1 MKRDTSRLYVLFI
14 IFFAITLGIQ
24 NFVSVSMAAVVV
36 LDDSSSP
43 FTLSGS
49 SATVYGTE
57 NSDTIVVPQGISA
70 RFYNFQGNNTIIV
83 NSSSTL
89 FSVSRSGA
97 LVTFQGTEGT
107 RLTLPATQSVQTLT
121 FDDASFNFT
130 ITGNQVMLGG
140 QIVSQQASPI
150 GSTTTLLANAGE
162 NQVVNKYTLVALNG
176 SGSVNADTYKWK
188 QTLGPT
194 VALSNDTSM
203 APTFTP
209 ISSANYTFLLTVTN
223 DTGTHSDEVEVTAQ
237 DIATV
242 SITSPT
248 SQDSVAVA
256 ESTIELSGQ
265 AGQTIETISVINTD
279 TGTRFPGQLG
289 GDGTFTIQNVQLTQ
303 GDNLLEVA
311 GVDNTGSETIDSLL
325 VTYNDGVTFLSAPMF
340 TTDSAYVDE
349 TVDTVVSIAI
359 QENQNIATDGVT
371 LVQLDDGAPLQT
383 SDAVLYDDGNVSNGD
398 DIAGDGVYTAKLS
411 IMKTQAGIIYYRVAA
426 DTNGVKGYSAPV
438 SFNVLTPLTD
448 NTIQSAQEKT
458 EAVIDENLPE
468 VGSQFTSSEFTLYK
482 DKMVSD
488 LTQTD
493 SVSSTQ
499 ISPDGNSILVEFES
513 GLKHSIDFV
522 YKGTKSGG
530 RLDSSSRKLS
540 DLQPKVLYYPVKK
553 KSMPQY
559 TIYQNAAS
567 TDKDAIGSY
576 RAMALS
582 PFKWQF
588 DPWDDIDAAYDEIQD
603 STTPEFTAESPVL
616 DYDVTVEH
624 FKKFSQYGV
633 VVISSHGGLNGNDPV
648 IYTGEEATTDKQKT
662 YQKDINAKRLM
673 ISHKIT
679 ILVED
684 GGFLWFDS
692 KEKKKVFKIAPSF
705 ITHYNSNL
713 PNTLVYMSICQGV
726 ATDGLANAFI
736 ASGAGAFLG
745 FTDIVD
751 ASYAYNTGKTFFQS
765 MIAGKTVKDALKD
778 ATDAHG
784 LNDGGN
790 TPAAFVYRGNGDLVL
805 ERLGLQNGG
814 FEENLKYWEENGG
827 DIRIISQLAGLTPQ
841 EGSYMAILSSGL
853 GSVSDSEAIITQQFK
868 IPSGTTNL
876 SFMYNVVSEEPEE
889 WVGTEF
895 DDKFRVVLIDENGNE
910 TQLAYETVNTSSWS
924 PVTGSQSDGGMFD
937 GGDETAYHT
946 GWKMID
952 HAVQDLEG
960 KTVTLKFR
968 VWDVGDSI
976 YDTAALID
984 KIKLQ

>member
-1 MKRDTSRLYVLFI
+1 MKRNLSWFYIQLI
-14 IFFAITLGIQ
+14 IFFVITAGIQ
-24 NFVSVSMAAVVV
+24 SGVSVSMAAVIV
-36 LDDSSSP
+36 LDDSSST
-43 FTLSGS
+43 FTISES
-49 SATVYGTE
+49 SATVYGTM
-57 NSDTIVVPQGISA
+57 NNDTVVVSKGTSA

-83 NSSSTL
+83 NSSSNL
-89 FSVSRSGA
+89 FSVFRSGA
-97 LVTFQGTEGT
+97 LVTFQGTDGT
-107 RLTLPATQSVQTLT
+107 RFELPATQSVQTLT

-130 ITGNQVMLGG
+130 IAGNQVMLGN
-140 QIVSQQASPI
+140 QIVSQQASLI
-150 GSTTTLLANAGE
+150 GSTTTPLANAGE
-162 NQVVNKYTLVALNG
+162 DLVVNKYTLVTLDG
-176 SGSVNADTYKWK
+176 SGSVNVDTYKWE
-188 QTLGPT
+188 QTFGPA
-194 VALSNDTSM
+194 VALSNDTST

-209 ISSANYTFLLTVTN
+209 ISSANYTFMLTVEN
-223 DTGTHSDEVEVTAQ
+223 ENGTHSDEVDVTVQ
-237 DIATV
+237 DIAMV

-248 SQDSVAVA
+248 SEDSIAVS
-256 ESTIELSGQ
+256 ESSIQLGGQ
-265 AGQTIETISVINTD
+265 AGKTIESISVINTD
-279 TGTRFPGQLG
+279 TGTSFSGELG
-289 GDGTFTIQNVQLTQ
+289 GDGTFTIQNVQLIQ
-303 GDNLLEVA
+303 GDNLLEVV
-311 GVDNTGSETIDSLL
+311 GVDNTGSDTRDALL

-340 TTDSAYVDE
+340 TADSSYADE
-349 TVDTVVSIAI
+349 TVDTIVSIAI
-359 QENQNIATDGVT
+359 KENQNIVANGVT
-371 LVQLDDGAPLQT
+371 LVQLNDGVPLQT
-383 SDAVLYDDGNVSNGD
+383 PDAVLYDDGNVSNGD

-411 IMKTQAGIIYYRVAA
+411 IMKTQTGIVYYRVAA
-426 DTNGVKGYSAPV
+426 DTGGPTGYSAPV
-438 SFNVLTPLTD
+438 SFNVLAPLTD

-458 EAVIDENLPE
+458 ETVIDENMPE
-468 VGSQFTSSEFTLYK
+468 VGSQFTPSEFILYK

-493 SVSSTQ
+493 SVSSIQ

-513 GLKHSIDFV
+513 GLMHTIDFV
-522 YKGTKSGG
+522 YKGTKSGE
-530 RLDSSSRKLS
+530 RLDSSHREQT
-540 DLQPKVLYYPVKK
+540 DIQPQIFYYPVKK
-553 KSMPQY
+553 KLMPQY
-559 TIYQNAAS
+559 TIFPSAVS
-567 TDKDAIGSY
+567 TDENAIGSY

-588 DPWDDIDAAYDEIQD
+588 DPWDDIDGAYDEIQD

-624 FKKFSQYGV
+624 FKNFSQYGV

-662 YQKDINAKRLM
+662 YQKDINAKRLL

-705 ITHYNSNL
+705 ITHYNSSL

-726 ATDGLANAFI
+726 ATDALANAFI

-751 ASYAYNTGKTFFQS
+751 AGYAYNTGKTFFQS

-805 ERLGLQNGG
+805 ERLGLQNDG
-814 FEENLKYWEENGG
+814 FEENLKYWEQNGG
-827 DIRIISQLAGLTPQ
+827 DIRILSQLAGVTPQ

-853 GSVSDSEAIITQQFK
+853 GSVSNSEAIITQQFK
-868 IPSGTTNL
+868 IPSGATNL

-889 WVGTEF
+889 WVGTQY
-895 DDKFRVVLIDENGNE
+895 DDKFRAVLIDEDGSE

-924 PVTGSQSDGGMFD
+924 PIAGSQTDGGMFD
-937 GGDETAYHT
+937 GGDHTAYHT
-946 GWKMID
+946 GWKAVD
-952 HAVQDLEG
+952 YSVQDLEG
-960 KTVTLKFR
+960 RIVTLKFR
-968 VWDVGDSI
+968 VWDVGDSV

-984 KIKLQ
+984 KIELK